1 MYPEGK
7 LQIVIILYVISIFN
21 RLLPWLIF
29 PKYILTFGVYLNSIS
44 PMEETHALKKF
55 SKYQVI
61 LVIILAMT
69 QFSVVLD
76 FMVMSPL
83 GDLLIKD
90 LKINPAQFGLIVSS
104 YALSAGISG
113 FLTASFADKF
123 DRKILLLFFY
133 AGFIIGT
140 FFCAIANTYWLLVGA
155 RIVTGIFGGVI
166 SSISMAIVAD
176 TFSVEQ
182 RGRVMGYLQMG
193 FGISQVVGIPISL
206 FIANKWDWQAPFYL
220 IVVIASTILFCAL
233 WVMKPVNQHL
243 KLQRENPLKHMLSTI
258 QNKNYRIGYL
268 ATAFMS
274 LGGYLMMPW
283 GSAFSVNNVGI
294 SQSELPLLFMV
305 VGIATLIIM
314 PISGNL
320 SDRFSKFNVFLTAS
334 IVMVIAVLIYTNLGK
349 VSLLILII
357 VNVMMMAG
365 VMARMVPSQALA
377 TSIPEMKDRGAFM
390 SINSSLQQ
398 FAGGIA
404 AMVGGFI
411 VVQKDQFSPLEK
423 FDFLGL
429 VVICV
434 IIINIF
440 LTYRVHRFIKMRG

>member
-1 MYPEGK
+1 
-7 LQIVIILYVISIFN
+7 
-21 RLLPWLIF
+21 
-29 PKYILTFGVYLNSIS
+29 
-44 PMEETHALKKF
+44 MEETHALKKF

-83 GDLLIKD
+83 GDLLIKE
-90 LKINPAQFGLIVSS
+90 LKITPAQFGLIVSS

-123 DRKILLLFFY
+123 DRKKLLLFFY

-176 TFSVEQ
+176 TFSIEQ
-182 RGRVMGYLQMG
+182 RGRVMGFLQMG

-274 LGGYLMMPW
+274 LGGVFNDAL
-283 GSAFSVNNVGI
+283 GQCFFS
-294 SQSELPLLFMV
+294 Q
-305 VGIATLIIM
+305 
-314 PISGNL
+314 
-320 SDRFSKFNVFLTAS
+320 
-334 IVMVIAVLIYTNLGK
+334 
-349 VSLLILII
+349 
-357 VNVMMMAG
+357 
-365 VMARMVPSQALA
+365 
-377 TSIPEMKDRGAFM
+377 
-390 SINSSLQQ
+390 
-398 FAGGIA
+398 
-404 AMVGGFI
+404 
-411 VVQKDQFSPLEK
+411 
-423 FDFLGL
+423 
-429 VVICV
+429 
-434 IIINIF
+434 
-440 LTYRVHRFIKMRG
+440 